1 MKFRLQ
7 VHLIMDG
14 DRIKVMES
22 HLVSLLP
29 TAAKDLLNLPV
40 FPTGKHHLTLWEVI
54 YLLILLALLFIATRL
69 TKKWLIEKILVKT
82 SLDPGVRYALGT
94 IFSYMLLT
102 VGLLVILDTAG
113 VDVTIITVIAGALG
127 IGISL
132 SLQNII
138 TNLFAG
144 LIILIERPIKVGDYV
159 QVGDTVGEVT
169 EISLRATTVVTP
181 QNTAVIVPNSE
192 FISSR
197 VINLSFRGSAVRL
210 TIPITIETDEDPEK
224 LVQLLTTVSEQ
235 EPGILT
241 SRQNQVLLDSFS
253 KENRTFKLLVWTQ
266 VYAFQPEALKS
277 NLNRAISKAL
287 FGQSPKAPEKPEQAE
302 SANVPGARESSLSP
316 PSKR

>member
-1 MKFRLQ
+1 
-7 VHLIMDG
+7 
-14 DRIKVMES
+14 MES

-54 YLLILLALLFIATRL
+54 YLLMLLVILFMVTRL
-69 TKKWLIEKILVKT
+69 TKKWLIEKILVRT
-82 SLDPGVRYALGT
+82 PLDPGVRYALGT

-144 LIILIERPIKVGDYV
+144 LIILIERPIKVGDYI

-181 QNTAVIVPNSE
+181 QNAAVIVPNSE

-197 VINLSFRGSAVRL
+197 VINLSFGGRAIRL
-210 TIPITIETDEDPEK
+210 TIPITIETDEEPEK
-224 LVQLLTTVSEQ
+224 LVQLLTRVCEQ

-241 SRQNQVLLDSFS
+241 SRTNQVLLDSFG

-266 VYAFQPEALKS
+266 VYAFEPAALRS
-277 NLNRAISKAL
+277 NVNRAISKAL
-287 FGQSPKAPEKPEQAE
+287 LAQSYKTTAKPEQSEATN
-302 SANVPGARESSLSP
+302 APAGRESPLSP
-316 PSKR
+316 SSMK